1 MGFSRL
7 IISGFRIIGIKC
19 CFLSF
24 GDDIILFDEL
34 LLLDN

>member
-7 IISGFRIIGIKC
+7 IISGFRIIGIS
-19 CFLSF
+19 FLSF
-24 GDDIILFDEL
+24 GDDIIRFDEL